1 MKKIK
6 GLGDTFILSFF
17 FFFFTVSTRDCA
29 ADNLN
34 KINV

>member
-6 GLGDTFILSFF
+6 GLGDTFILS

>member
-6 GLGDTFILSFF
+6 GLGDTFILSF